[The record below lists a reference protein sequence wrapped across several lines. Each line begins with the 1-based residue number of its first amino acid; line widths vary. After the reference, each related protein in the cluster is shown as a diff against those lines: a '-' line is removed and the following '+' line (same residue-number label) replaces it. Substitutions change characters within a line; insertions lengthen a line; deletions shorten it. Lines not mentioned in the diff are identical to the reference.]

1 MYHAHNN
8 MNQQNRPNIP
18 NMGISMNNFNRQNVP
33 ILLGGLALAYTAMQT
48 ANPRNMKKLTQ
59 SDGYALLAPV
69 LVGYAGARVI
79 IGGGF

>member
-1 MYHAHNN
+1 MYHAHTN
-8 MNQQNRPNIP
+8 MNQNRPMP
-18 NMGISMNNFNRQNVP
+18 NMGITMNNFNRQNVP

-69 LVGYAGARVI
+69 LVGYAGARAI